1 MQINNNL
8 LSKNPITFI
17 SLFLDPTPEVVFSIY
32 NAATP
37 LEQLSKLYPYSLLPF
52 SQEYTVK
59 DFLSNF
65 KNKESL
71 SNQLKNIFPE
81 NISYLYFVYICL
93 VCEGRLPVNSEAD
106 KLILPKEY
114 IFLIQ
119 QEFKNKIKDLA
130 NLTLVQQLYNIK
142 NDDLI
147 MKSKTLHYF
156 YKQFK
161 QVGDLVFNNLLDNR
175 NLDKETEK
183 FSLLEIANALLF
195 TELDNIIVKKYQNFL
210 CNLPVLNS
218 NKTKNPLFSLDP
230 IVLALTYDWIKTFQ
244 EDELMNIDFNIDMSS
259 AYSSMELFV

>member
-8 LSKNPITFI
+8 LSKNPIAFI

-37 LEQLSKLYPYSLLPF
+37 LEQLSKLHPYSLLPF

-65 KNKESL
+65 KDKESL
-71 SNQLKNIFPE
+71 SNKLKKVFPK

-93 VCEGRLPVNSEAD
+93 LEEGRLPFSKDTDN
-106 KLILPKEY
+106 LILPKEY
-114 IFLIQ
+114 LQLIHK
-119 QEFKNKIKDLA
+119 EFKNKIKDLA
-130 NLTLVQQLYNIK
+130 NLPMVQQMYNLK

-147 MKSKTLHYF
+147 INSKTLHYF
-156 YKQFK
+156 YRQFK
-161 QVGDLVFNNLLDNR
+161 QIGDLVFSNLLYNR
-175 NLDKETEK
+175 NLDKDTEK
-183 FSLLEIANALLF
+183 FSLLELVNALLF
-195 TELDNIIVKKYQNFL
+195 TELDNIIIKKYQNFL

-218 NKTKNPLFSLDP
+218 TKTKNPLFSLDP
-230 IVLALTYDWIKTFQ
+230 IILALTYDWIKKFS
-244 EDELMNIDFNIDMSS
+244 EEELINIDFNIDMSS

>member
-8 LSKNPITFI
+8 LSKNPIAFL

-71 SNQLKNIFPE
+71 SNQLRSVFPE
-81 NISYLYFVYICL
+81 KISYLYFVYICL
-93 VCEGRLPVNSEAD
+93 VCGGRLLFNNEAD
-106 KLILPKEY
+106 RLILPKEY
-114 IFLIQ
+114 ILLIQ
-119 QEFKNKIKDLA
+119 QEFKNKIKDLT
-130 NLTLVQQLYNIK
+130 NLTLVQQLYSLR

-147 MKSKTLHYF
+147 MKSKTLKYF
-156 YKQFK
+156 YEQFK
-161 QVGDLVFNNLLDNR
+161 QIGDLAFNNLLNNR
-175 NLDKETEK
+175 NLDKEAEK

-195 TELDNIIVKKYQNFL
+195 TELDNVIVKKYQNFL
-210 CNLPVLNS
+210 CNLPVLNK

-230 IVLALTYDWIKTFQ
+230 IVLALTYDWIKTFS
-244 EDELMNIDFNIDMSS
+244 EEELMDIDFNIDMSS